1 MIKGRQEDQMTKK
14 EAIEK
19 TTAEKKLINTLIG
32 SPLEICY
39 HDDDGIERAYW
50 YIRGGE
56 GGRTIA
62 GSFETRKEAEKEYAR
77 LEKLIEKEIAGLYYE
92 LQR

>member
-1 MIKGRQEDQMTKK
+1 MIKGRQEDQMAKK

-32 SPLEICY
+32 NSLEICY
-39 HDDDGIERAYW
+39 HDDDGTEGAFW

-62 GSFETRKEAEKEYAR
+62 GCFETLTEAEKEYAR
-77 LEKLIEKEIAGLYYE
+77 LKKLIKKEIAGLYYE